1 MIKKYLYNDKEYL
14 SEYSVRQAI
23 WKEDHKVFGKE
34 PEENR
39 AEFWETLGVT
49 YSEQPDPPIVQH
61 IPTLEEEKTIKLARL
76 NDAFQQ
82 WRNNDA
88 TLISSLGFTADADE
102 RAMIDVSGL
111 VALDSP
117 ATFMDADNVP
127 HELSAEELKTL
138 QKEIIQSGNQA
149 YQVKWSLRNAIN
161 EAETKEALD
170 NIELTFTPVDFSE
183 VENVQ

>member
-1 MIKKYLYNDKEYL
+1 MIKKYFYNGEEYL
-14 SEYSVRQAI
+14 SEYAVRQAI

-39 AEFWETLGVT
+39 VEFWANLDVT

-82 WRNNDA
+82 RRNDDA

-111 VALDSP
+111 VASEAP
-117 ATFMDADNVP
+117 AAFMDANNVP
-127 HELSAEELKTL
+127 HELTTDQIKVLH
-138 QKEIIQSGNQA
+138 KEIIQSGNKA
-149 YQVKWSLRNAIN
+149 YETKWALRNAIN
-161 EAETKEALD
+161 ACQSVEELEAV
-170 NIELTFTPVDFSE
+170 ELKFEPVSFAE
-183 VENVQ
+183 V

>member
-1 MIKKYLYNDKEYL
+1 MIKKYFYNGEEYL
-14 SEYSVRQAI
+14 SEYAVRQAI

-39 AEFWETLGVT
+39 VEFWANLDVT

-82 WRNNDA
+82 WRNDDA

-111 VALDSP
+111 VALEAP
-117 ATFMDADNVP
+117 AAFMDANNVP
-127 HELSAEELKTL
+127 HELTIDQIKVLH
-138 QKEIIQSGNQA
+138 KEIIQSGNKA
-149 YQVKWSLRNAIN
+149 YETKWALRNAIN
-161 EAETKEALD
+161 ACQSVEELEAV
-170 NIELTFTPVDFSE
+170 ELKFEPVSFAE
-183 VENVQ
+183 V

>member
-1 MIKKYLYNDKEYL
+1 MIKKYFYNGEEYL
-14 SEYSVRQAI
+14 SEYAVRQAI

-39 AEFWETLGVT
+39 VEFWANLDVT

-82 WRNNDA
+82 WRNDDA

-111 VALDSP
+111 VALEAP
-117 ATFMDADNVP
+117 AAFMDANNVP
-127 HELSAEELKTL
+127 HELTTDQIKVLH
-138 QKEIIQSGNQA
+138 KEIIQSGNKA
-149 YQVKWSLRNAIN
+149 YETKWALRNAIN
-161 EAETKEALD
+161 ACQSVEELEAV
-170 NIELTFTPVDFSE
+170 ELKFEPVSFAE
-183 VENVQ
+183 V

>member
-1 MIKKYLYNDKEYL
+1 MIKKYFYNGEEYL
-14 SEYSVRQAI
+14 SEYAVRQAI

-39 AEFWETLGVT
+39 VEFWANLDVT

-82 WRNNDA
+82 RRNDDA

-111 VALDSP
+111 VALEAP
-117 ATFMDADNVP
+117 AAFMDANNVP
-127 HELSAEELKTL
+127 HELTTDQIKVLH
-138 QKEIIQSGNQA
+138 KEIIQSGNKA
-149 YQVKWSLRNAIN
+149 YETKWALRNAIN
-161 EAETKEALD
+161 ACQSVEELEAV
-170 NIELTFTPVDFSE
+170 ELKFEPVSFAE
-183 VENVQ
+183 V